1 MTTFSFRLNDWWKP
15 CTSVPDPTADKPAA
29 GGRKWSCDP
38 FEYHAVNVM
47 LHASASVAARRMP
60 LQHLRCEPAHSVQP
74 SSGCAVTCLVLLLA
88 LVKTFELKLY
98 TAFGAALLFTCHPI
112 HVEAIAN
119 IVGRAEP
126 LAAIFSLLA
135 CMAYGS
141 AIGADESM
149 AGMAKGAVYLLLALA
164 LGLLAFASKE
174 TGTAGRLLRHSL
186 LSFPLCQCMRCV
198 PLHTSGR

>member
-1 MTTFSFRLNDWWKP
+1 MRPVRVP
-15 CTSVPDPTADKPAA
+15 CGQRDAA
-29 GGRKWSCDP
+29 CQCVRCSP
-38 FEYHAVNVM
+38 
-47 LHASASVAARRMP
+47 SP
-60 LQHLRCEPAHSVQP
+60 LQHLLCEPAHSVQS

-186 LSFPLCQCMRCV
+186 LSSPLCQCTRCV